1 MSQIE
6 DKLASLGLSLPDAV
20 APAGSYVVGTRTGNL
35 VFTSAVGPRAA
46 DGTNITGVLGKDI
59 TVEDAYDGAR
69 RACLRMLSNVKSL
82 IGDLDNVVQV
92 VKVSGMVQAEE
103 SFNQYAQVVNGCS
116 DLLVELW
123 GDAGKHARGSMGVIR
138 NPFDGVV
145 SLEAVFEVRG

>member
-59 TVEDAYDGAR
+59 TVEEAYDGAR